1 MLWRKTHGG
10 LDALA
15 LVLLLVDHLAHGGVE
30 PIQGTLVGSLVT
42 VGYSHVS
49 LGSHRTTL
57 GLNRTHLDHLLLS
70 LRLLQEAGSPNVLES
85 LRGT

>member
-42 VGYSHVS
+42 VG
-49 LGSHRTTL
+49 
-57 GLNRTHLDHLLLS
+57 
-70 LRLLQEAGSPNVLES
+70 
-85 LRGT
+85 